1 MSQNEKKKFIKY
13 IIFIIFFILFTN
25 NFYTYEQTLLIN
37 QYDGMSYMSIANSS
51 HNFSERLLPYHHA
64 QRFFLPYLIGFLGNL
79 IKVDKILN
87 DKKLFN
93 GDSIHLNELGHEV
106 VANQVIKKIRN

>member
-1 MSQNEKKKFIKY
+1 KKEFNKLIEE
-13 IIFIIFFILFTN
+13 IFGN
-25 NFYTYEQTLLIN
+25 
-37 QYDGMSYMSIANSS
+37 
-51 HNFSERLLPYHHA
+51 
-64 QRFFLPYLIGFLGNL
+64 NL